1 MKKSNSE
8 SKKTNKKKVIIG
20 LIILMLVIILI
31 VIVVLINRK
40 SLNIEDEIVT
50 NAYNYVGNNDLGVCA
65 GLAIYADEAVEYD
78 DLENAMRICNAYSLL
93 DLDETSMIKID
104 KTQKNNT
111 CSIGENITFATDNYE
126 DDICTVT
133 KVSSD
138 EINNKYKEMYGK
150 SIETYEQFQYN
161 DATICYYEDGFYYC
175 GLAESYTTTIGGEP
189 HTYRSIKNATE
200 NNDELIIYDYFL
212 KIVND
217 KCYTSFTGDKTNDTC
232 SENFTEEEDMTYNF
246 LKEYGTLYKHT
257 FKKSGDS
264 YYWVKSEPAN

>member
-104 KTQKNNT
+104 KTQK
-111 CSIGENITFATDNYE
+111 
-126 DDICTVT
+126 
-133 KVSSD
+133 K
-138 EINNKYKEMYGK
+138 
-150 SIETYEQFQYN
+150 
-161 DATICYYEDGFYYC
+161 
-175 GLAESYTTTIGGEP
+175 
-189 HTYRSIKNATE
+189 
-200 NNDELIIYDYFL
+200 
-212 KIVND
+212 
-217 KCYTSFTGDKTNDTC
+217 
-232 SENFTEEEDMTYNF
+232 
-246 LKEYGTLYKHT
+246 
-257 FKKSGDS
+257 
-264 YYWVKSEPAN
+264 